1 MRRFNPKWTL
11 FFLGLAFCL
20 IFFLGVIKASDTQIA
35 ISRQTATLFLNPN
48 DVYSHIMVKIR
59 PYKSFRLAL
68 KLHMDDGEDLWIYY
82 APTSAEPYQD
92 YEGGPIHASL
102 DADLV
107 DKEWHII
114 DLNLSLDLESF
125 VVSELRSI
133 REIEI
138 LGNRLDLAYIIAYRV
153 LNDGSRS
160 NIIIDDFSLPGQNL
174 SERGWVSSDIK
185 YFTIAF
191 DSAMSG
197 YLKAEYVPP
206 TDDSTEDPNDTEDQS
221 KTYYPYYGYY
231 GGYYGTGYYGSGY
244 YGTGYYGGSYYGTGY
259 YGGGYYGGGYYGGGY
274 YGGGYYGGGL
284 YGGLGGLYGGLYG
297 LSNYYGGPIGALG
310 FGGLGLFGAFI

>member
-1 MRRFNPKWTL
+1 MRRFNLKLTI
-11 FFLGLAFCL
+11 FFLCLSFCL

-35 ISRQTATLFLNPN
+35 ISKQTATLFLNPN
-48 DVYSHIMVKIR
+48 DIYNHIMVKIR

-114 DLNLSLDLESF
+114 DLDLSLDLESF
-125 VVSELRSI
+125 VISELRSI

-174 SERGWVSSDIK
+174 SERGWVASDMD

-197 YLKAEYVPP
+197 YLKAEYVS
-206 TDDSTEDPNDTEDQS
+206 DDSTEDPNDTEDQA
-221 KTYYPYYGYY
+221 KTTYPYYGYY

-244 YGTGYYGGSYYGTGY
+244 YGGSYYGGSYYGTGY
-259 YGGGYYGGGYYGGGY
+259 YGGGYYGGGYYGGG
-274 YGGGYYGGGL
+274 L
-284 YGGLGGLYGGLYG
+284 YGGLGGGLYGGLYG

-310 FGGLGLFGAFI
+310 FGGLGLFGAFV